1 MTGKLSGG
9 ERRCPDDLV
18 VRGQRGHLSE
28 LERHALAAHLS
39 QCADCRAASAL
50 AGLFDAVPDGHP
62 GDADLIA
69 RVADQAIRSPHRFK
83 SGAGLRVAA
92 VVALVVL
99 TCGGATAAWMA
110 YRQLPSVGKQVAAPA
125 AKHKMS
131 GRTARVLPLVRP
143 AEAPAV
149 PSDETPGAPSD
160 QAQTAAEPQHK
171 RRAQLP
177 AVPAPAAAPV
187 EPTAASLFA
196 DANAVRRGGDI
207 RKAVALY
214 QSLRQRFPESSQAML
229 SAISVGDLLL
239 GEGDA
244 AGAVA
249 AYASYLRSSPKG
261 ALTEEALFGR
271 ARGLRMLG
279 RNAEERQTWQEL
291 VRRFPRSAYQPIG
304 SRRLRELAP

>member
-1 MTGKLSGG
+1 MTGNLSGG

-18 VRGQRGHLSE
+18 ARGQRGHLSE

-50 AGLFDAVPDGHP
+50 AGLFDAVPDKQP
-62 GDADLIA
+62 GDGDLIA
-69 RVADQAIRSPHRFK
+69 RIADRVVRSPHRIVHRPGWK
-83 SGAGLRVAA
+83 VAA
-92 VVALVVL
+92 VVAVVVL

-110 YRQLPSVGKQVAAPA
+110 YRQLPSVESLSGASAHKPRPA
-125 AKHKMS
+125 ARS
-131 GRTARVLPLVRP
+131 ARVLPLVRP

-149 PSDETPGAPSD
+149 PNDEAPAS
-160 QAQTAAEPQHK
+160 AEPQRK
-171 RRAQLP
+171 RRAQI
-177 AVPAPAAAPV
+177 PAASLPSAEPPA

-196 DANAVRRGGDI
+196 EANAVRRSGDI
-207 RKAVALY
+207 HRAIGLY
-214 QSLRQRFPESSQAML
+214 QSLRQRFPESSQAIL
-229 SAISVGDLLL
+229 SAVSVGDLLL
-239 GEGDA
+239 GDGDA

-249 AYASYLRSSPKG
+249 AYSIYLRGLPKG

-304 SRRLRELAP
+304 SQRLRELAP